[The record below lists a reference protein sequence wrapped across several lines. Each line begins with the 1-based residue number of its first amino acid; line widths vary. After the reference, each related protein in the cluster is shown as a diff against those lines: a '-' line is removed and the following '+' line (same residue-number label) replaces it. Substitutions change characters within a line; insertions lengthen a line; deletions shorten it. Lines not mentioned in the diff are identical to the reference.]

1 MAHHRRQAP
10 VREDRGGSVIELAIL
25 FPLIILVVFGA
36 VQIAVYHTARTLALT
51 AAQAAVS
58 AERQHDAE
66 PGDGKE
72 HAQEF
77 LAQAGDWLADAQ
89 VSDPVY
95 TDGQVSYIVTGTA
108 LTLVPGITWEI
119 QQTAHGTRE
128 EFTTP

>member
-1 MAHHRRQAP
+1 VAQHRRRASVP
-10 VREDRGGSVIELAIL
+10 GDRGGAVIELAIL
-25 FPLIILVVFGA
+25 FPAIILVVFGA
-36 VQIAVYHTARTLALT
+36 VQIAVYYTARTLALT

-66 PGDGKE
+66 PGDGQE

-77 LAQAGDWLADAQ
+77 LAQAGDWLTNAE

-95 TDGQVSYIVTGTA
+95 TGGQVGYVVTGTA
-108 LTLVPGITWEI
+108 ITLVPGITWEI